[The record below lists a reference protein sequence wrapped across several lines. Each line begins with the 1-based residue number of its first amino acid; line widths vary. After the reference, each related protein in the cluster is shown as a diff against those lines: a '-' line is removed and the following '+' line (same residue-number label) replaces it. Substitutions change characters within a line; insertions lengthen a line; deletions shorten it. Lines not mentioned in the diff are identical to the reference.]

1 MRLILA
7 IPLAAL
13 LQFFPTTNAEARG
26 LILYGSQDKLHFVE
40 QTRIPSGNGSTMA
53 LCRYSTKY
61 HLFWTGFFRHVNEYA
76 LSDQGCNGDY
86 YYGISSGEFIQAQN
100 DGQISADLPVQPKL
114 SFTEILTGFAGSIVI
129 GIIILFAIYGGVMTS
144 RRQKA
149 RMEAMGDIPHAT
161 KMVIDAMAHMA
172 RADGQ
177 VDDSEV
183 TTIAE
188 IARDLTGDDLDDSL
202 VRKIVDLAEPNLA
215 DGNFVRFGAG
225 LSTDQRRVVL
235 KAVYLVAMSAGEFG
249 ADEQKFIG
257 LLMND
262 LGLSPEMLDDII
274 SEANGDTPDTEEAV

>member
-1 MRLILA
+1 M
-7 IPLAAL
+7 
-13 LQFFPTTNAEARG
+13 
-26 LILYGSQDKLHFVE
+26 
-40 QTRIPSGNGSTMA
+40 
-53 LCRYSTKY
+53 
-61 HLFWTGFFRHVNEYA
+61 NEYA